1 MAATQ
6 RKKIPRFLWWFE
18 GLRGSKHRVVAPWHL
33 DNNPFRSRTFGQHIE
48 NLGQQFVVFQS
59 AGQQDILAGISG
71 QQAEFQECSSFDTG
85 QDLDSN
91 QTIGAANLDVWK
103 ALDSR
108 SSSFRSWTATHFRGK
123 QKFG

>member
-6 RKKIPRFLWWFE
+6 IKKIPRFLWWFE
-18 GLRGSKHRVVAPWHL
+18 GLRGSRHRVVSPWRL
-33 DNNPFRSRTFGQHIE
+33 DNNPFHSRTFGQHIE

-59 AGQQDILAGISG
+59 AGQQEILAGISG
-71 QQAEFQECSSFDTG
+71 QQAKFQEGSSSNTG
-85 QDLDSN
+85 QDLDSK
-91 QTIGAANLDVWK
+91 QTTGAAHLDVWK

-108 SSSFRSWTATHFRGK
+108 SSSFKSWTATHLRGK